1 MRCKERIS
9 EFGRGCIGMIFEKF
23 HQQIFAFKIAQ
34 IGYLFNGIIR
44 RGKIAFDKGNS
55 FQRNVFFQR
64 HMIVFDKQ
72 F

>member
-1 MRCKERIS
+1 
-9 EFGRGCIGMIFEKF
+9 MIFEKF